1 MQRLRLQA
9 PACVV
14 ADYFYLFVNRR
25 AYTLQSNRPR
35 TESARHYYYCPKD
48 KKTGQGL
55 TLTLDTIRRHLE
67 GETTIG
73 LYAINPATQCSKWVA
88 IDADYENARTDLL
101 KLSFYL
107 RQDGVASAL
116 EHSHR
121 GGHLW
126 VFMAE
131 PLPARDCRIYVRSL
145 ALQLGIPIKRGR
157 QEGIEVFP
165 KHDALKPG
173 RYGNA
178 IRGPLGIHRG
188 AAQRFWFDGAGED
201 VEKQMCYLN
210 SLPKM
215 TGKQLARLIAGKAMP
230 QLLPPE
236 PKAEP
241 EARRHV
247 CGREFRILDHI
258 NTKLR
263 AVGHNNVTR
272 CPSCAEEGHDRSG
285 DNLSI
290 SIEDP
295 RKYICWAG
303 CTKDMIVWL
312 WVARGRSWMML
323 RKQSM
328 ADGGFEGNFV
338 ARFLCLKSKITWQ
351 RSPFGV
357 ACPTNDKPSCIT
369 LTLAGMRGI

>member
-1 MQRLRLQA
+1 MWNLCLKA
-9 PACVV
+9 PASVV
-14 ADYFYLFVNRR
+14 ADYFHLFVNRR
-25 AYTLQSNRPR
+25 AYTLQSNRPHQ
-35 TESARHYYYCPKD
+35 ESARHYYYRPKD

-55 TLTLDTIRRHLE
+55 SLTPDTIRRHLE
-67 GETTIG
+67 GDITVG

-88 IDADYENARTDLL
+88 IDADYEGSLTDLL
-101 KLSFYL
+101 KLRFYL
-107 RQDGVASAL
+107 RQDGVESAF
-116 EHSHR
+116 ENSRR

-126 VFMAE
+126 IFLAE
-131 PLPARDCRIYVRSL
+131 PLPARDCRIYVCGL
-145 ALQLGIPIKRGR
+145 ALRLGIPVRRGKH
-157 QEGIEVFP
+157 EGIEVFP

-188 AAQRFWFDGAGED
+188 AAQRFWFEGAGED
-201 VEKQMCYLN
+201 LEKQMRYLN

-215 TGKQLARLIAGKAMP
+215 TSGQLARLIAGKAIPP
-230 QLLPPE
+230 QILSPS

-241 EARRHV
+241 EMRRHSI
-247 CGREFRILDHI
+247 GPEFRILDHI

-263 AVGHNNVTR
+263 TVGHNNVTQ

-303 CTKDMIVWL
+303 CTSDMIRAALGCPRVQVHVQNKEASNVKIWPDSNGL
-312 WVARGRSWMML
+312 TGGEIPRRGTQSDGL
-323 RKQSM
+323 R
-328 ADGGFEGNFV
+328 G
-338 ARFLCLKSKITWQ
+338 
-351 RSPFGV
+351 
-357 ACPTNDKPSCIT
+357 
-369 LTLAGMRGI
+369 